1 MSTAGAQPPAVS
13 ASGTDRNEV
22 RVHGA
27 DKTMPVVR
35 QRTPR
40 YQGRRASRDLRLR
53 AYRCPAGR
61 G

>member
-22 RVHGA
+22 RVLGA

-40 YQGRRASRDLRLR
+40 YQGRRA
-53 AYRCPAGR
+53 AR
-61 G
+61 GAPPGAPPR